1 MEQTC
6 LIVKPD
12 GVGKKKAGEI
22 IRRFENEGF
31 TLRGLK
37 MLKPT
42 TAQIEGFYE
51 VHKGKPFF
59 GPFMSF
65 MMSGPIVVCVFG
77 ADNAVARVREI
88 IGATNSAEA
97 KPGTL
102 RNMFGTDN
110 RRNLVHASDSP
121 ETAEYEINYFFRE
134 FEIYNFND
142 DDWVEKRK

>member
-51 VHKGKPFF
+51 GHKGKPFF

-121 ETAEYEINYFFRE
+121 ENAPREIQYFFAE
-134 FEIYNFND
+134 NEVLSYDPDAWQN
-142 DDWVEKRK
+142 

>member
-12 GVGKKKAGEI
+12 GVGKKKIGEI
-22 IRRFENEGF
+22 IRRFETEGF
-31 TLRGLK
+31 MLCGLK
-37 MLKPT
+37 MLKPSP
-42 TAQIEGFYE
+42 AQLEGFYE

-59 GPFMSF
+59 GPFMNF
-65 MMSGPIVVCVFG
+65 MTSGPIVVCVLG
-77 ADNAVARVREI
+77 ADNAVARVRGI

-121 ETAEYEINYFFRE
+121 ENATREIRYFFAE
-134 FEIYNFND
+134 SEVLCYD
-142 DDWVEKRK
+142 ADAWQKA